1 MSNFRTMKDVR
12 DDKKNSNN
20 RESYVGGEK
29 SGLAVEDN
37 VDLASKIVDKAK

>member
-1 MSNFRTMKDVR
+1 MSNFKTMKDVR
-12 DDKKNSNN
+12 DDKKNTDN

-37 VDLASKIVDKAK
+37 VDLASKIMNKAK

>member
-12 DDKKNSNN
+12 NDKKNNN

-37 VDLASKIVDKAK
+37 VDLASKIMN